1 MQFTVVYEQK
11 TVNRRRCMICDL
23 LIADGDLA
31 FFKGVAQGK
40 AVHSPAPPTD
50 SHKQRESEINS
61 MIMEQMKQMRGF
73 LENSFEKMNQ
83 RINQID
89 DRIGTT

>member
-40 AVHSPAPPTD
+40 AVH
-50 SHKQRESEINS
+50 E
-61 MIMEQMKQMRGF
+61 
-73 LENSFEKMNQ
+73 
-83 RINQID
+83 
-89 DRIGTT
+89 